1 MFLAL
6 EEQEGSEV
14 GFCNAHYTLLSNICL
29 SFDVQFSIEAESAVK
44 VFQSVC
50 LSVNVCLLKDHQIDI
65 KLIITVCFNRMRE
78 CKELV
83 CTGKVVFML
92 AKDHLLS
99 KLVVEGNLQ

>member
-29 SFDVQFSIEAESAVK
+29 SLDVQFSIEAEPAVK

-50 LSVNVCLLKDHQIDI
+50 LSVNVCLLKDHQVDI
-65 KLIITVCFNRMRE
+65 KLISTVCFNRKM
-78 CKELV
+78 KY
-83 CTGKVVFML
+83 KV
-92 AKDHLLS
+92 
-99 KLVVEGNLQ
+99 

>member
-44 VFQSVC
+44 VSQSVC
-50 LSVNVCLLKDHQIDI
+50 LSVNVCLLKDHQVDI
-65 KLIITVCFNRMRE
+65 KLIITVCFN
-78 CKELV
+78 CKMKY
-83 CTGKVVFML
+83 KV
-92 AKDHLLS
+92 
-99 KLVVEGNLQ
+99 